1 MKCRLT
7 DAPRELKIRYDRDVH
22 GLYNKLYRLI
32 LDAHLAA
39 ERDGKYYI
47 IDIEQAAT
55 ALGLTEPAI

>member
-7 DAPRELKIRYDRDVH
+7 DAPRE
-22 GLYNKLYRLI
+22 KLYRLI